1 MWGTALGSVPFVSG
15 YALPFAFGLEPLRGF
30 EFSALLLGLIPL
42 AIASAIV
49 RYRLMD
55 VEVII
60 KRGLVYAAALA
71 AIAAIYAVLLR
82 AAHQNKPS
90 PM

>member
-1 MWGTALGSVPFVSG
+1 M
-15 YALPFAFGLEPLRGF
+15 
-30 EFSALLLGLIPL
+30 LLGLVPL
-42 AIASAIV
+42 AFASAIV

-71 AIAAIYAVLLR
+71 AIAAIYAILLQLAGEIFLTDAR
-82 AAHQNKPS
+82 AAAEPDHRAPGDAGAS
-90 PM
+90 CCCRGR